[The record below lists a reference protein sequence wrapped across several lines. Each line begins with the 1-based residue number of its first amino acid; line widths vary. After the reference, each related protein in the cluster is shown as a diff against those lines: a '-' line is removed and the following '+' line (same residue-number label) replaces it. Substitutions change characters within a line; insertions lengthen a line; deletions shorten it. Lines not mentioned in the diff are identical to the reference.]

1 MSSEEVQMS
10 GEAQKNFVYIV
21 TNLIFGDSLEHTYT
35 FNIIR
40 PQSLDLSVRFSAD
53 STLKGP
59 PKV

>member
-1 MSSEEVQMS
+1 MITSCSDKVIPI
-10 GEAQKNFVYIV
+10 NIPNNDHLRIFVHLSPS
-21 TNLIFGDSLEHTYT
+21 NL
-35 FNIIR
+35 R

>member
-1 MSSEEVQMS
+1 MS